1 MVDSDATS
9 APPLIP
15 DDFLAI
21 LRCVNDDHPRD
32 DGVLRIESEFLV
44 CTVCGYRYKVEDGI
58 PNMLWE
64 DAIPPANGE
73 AARS

>member
-1 MVDSDATS
+1 MADSDATS

-21 LRCVNDDHPRD
+21 LRCVNDEHPRD
-32 DGVLRIESEFLV
+32 DGVLRIEGDFLV
-44 CTVCGYRYKVEDGI
+44 CTICGYRYKVEDGI

-64 DAIPPANGE
+64 DASPPSRE
-73 AARS
+73 KTARS